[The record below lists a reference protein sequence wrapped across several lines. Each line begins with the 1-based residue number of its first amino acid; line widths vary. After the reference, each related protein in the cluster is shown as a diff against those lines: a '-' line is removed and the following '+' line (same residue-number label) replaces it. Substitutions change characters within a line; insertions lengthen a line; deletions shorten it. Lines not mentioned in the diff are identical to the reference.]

1 MATVYVQTSERT
13 PYREIEQRL
22 FLLFQD
28 KLAVVLG
35 FLTLQDKHKGS
46 LSVYKARTN
55 NYYIFAA
62 LEAEK

>member
-1 MATVYVQTSERT
+1 
-13 PYREIEQRL
+13 L

-35 FLTLQDKHKGS
+35 FLTLQDKHKGW